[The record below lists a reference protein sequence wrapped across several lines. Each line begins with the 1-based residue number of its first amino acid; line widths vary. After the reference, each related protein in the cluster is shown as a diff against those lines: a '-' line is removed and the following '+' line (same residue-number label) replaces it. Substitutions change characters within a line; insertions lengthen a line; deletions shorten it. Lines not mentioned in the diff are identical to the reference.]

1 MAVRRKLPLRAVG
14 RLAYRAGRRASR
26 EDVEDSDSPGSP
38 FCANRAPGDGFV
50 AMAARRKPPARR
62 RSFGISRRMMRIG
75 GRCKDSDSP
84 GNPSAR
90 THPGE
95 GFMAMAAHRKPPLRA
110 VGRLA
115 YHAGRCASRENGN
128 DSDPSGN
135 PSLHE
140 PRPRGRF
147 RGGGNSSERP
157 PARRR
162 SLGISRRM
170 AVSQQRRLPRERFV
184 GKEASGACF
193 PGDENRSYCAQGT
206 DGWAFIPRQDSP
218 LGWVALQPRAAAY
231 PSASRRFSRHTS
243 RICPRPLKSQGTTSA
258 SR

>member
-1 MAVRRKLPLRAVG
+1 MRQWQYA
-14 RLAYRAGRRASR
+14 
-26 EDVEDSDSPGSP
+26 GSP
-38 FCANRAPGDGFV
+38 CA
-50 AMAARRKPPARR
+50 
-62 RSFGISRRMMRIG
+62 
-75 GRCKDSDSP
+75 
-84 GNPSAR
+84 PSVVWHI
-90 THPGE
+90 TPD
-95 GFMAMAAHRKPPLRA
+95 AAHRGKMPRIAIRRGTLSLHEPRPGGRLRGNSSSPEAPLRA

-218 LGWVALQPRAAAY
+218 LGWVALQPRAAAH